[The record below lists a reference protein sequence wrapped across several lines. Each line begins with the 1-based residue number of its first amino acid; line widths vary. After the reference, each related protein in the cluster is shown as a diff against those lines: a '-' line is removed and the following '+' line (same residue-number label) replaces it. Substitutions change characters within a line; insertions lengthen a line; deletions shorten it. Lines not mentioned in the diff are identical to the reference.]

1 MPHLRRRLILIL
13 VSALGIACF
22 ITSVSTYATLQ
33 NSLRSQN
40 RQYPQRKLRI
50 APPIPIILP
59 AVTVLSASINL
70 IREFVTTLMIDT
82 KVNGSGTLTW
92 RIERVFRI
100 RFIEALKTVAA
111 GRIIGIGG
119 AIRSF
124 FEGTA
129 DL

>member
-1 MPHLRRRLILIL
+1 MIYGVPKRVKSLA
-13 VSALGIACF
+13 VF
-22 ITSVSTYATLQ
+22 ITELFDTPVSTQ
-33 NSLRSQN
+33 
-40 RQYPQRKLRI
+40 
-50 APPIPIILP
+50 IP
-59 AVTVLSASINL
+59 
-70 IREFVTTLMIDT
+70 REFVTTLMINT
-82 KVNGSGTLTW
+82 KVNGSGTLT
-92 RIERVFRI
+92 RRVERVFRI

>member
-1 MPHLRRRLILIL
+1 MIYGVPKRVKSLA
-13 VSALGIACF
+13 VFIAELLDAAVG
-22 ITSVSTYATLQ
+22 TQ
-33 NSLRSQN
+33 
-40 RQYPQRKLRI
+40 
-50 APPIPIILP
+50 IP
-59 AVTVLSASINL
+59 
-70 IREFVTTLMIDT
+70 REFVTTLMINT

-92 RIERVFRI
+92 RIEGVFRI
-100 RFIEALKTVAA
+100 RFIEAFKTVAA